1 MMIWTEAGWKQI
13 TVGHTNL
20 VKPDAPEVLQRL
32 EIEWIFARNYWV
44 REYNKAVN
52 ASTDYLIRGEW
63 IPGPMKGLPHLQ
75 ELSVPAWCKL
85 GQKQENK
92 GEDNAQA

>member
-20 VKPDAPEVLQRL
+20 VKPEPPLVLKKL
-32 EIEWIFARNYWV
+32 EIEWILARNYWV
-44 REYNKAVN
+44 REYNKSVA
-52 ASTDYLIRGEW
+52 ASTDYLIKGEW
-63 IPGPMKGLPHLQ
+63 VKGPMKGIPLLPEVSIPL
-75 ELSVPAWCKL
+75 WC
-85 GQKQENK
+85 KQENK